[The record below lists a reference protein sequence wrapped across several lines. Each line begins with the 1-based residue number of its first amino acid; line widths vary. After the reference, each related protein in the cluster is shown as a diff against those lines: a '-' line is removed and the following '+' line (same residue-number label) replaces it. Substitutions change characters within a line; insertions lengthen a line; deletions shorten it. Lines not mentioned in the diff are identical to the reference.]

1 VTPYDEG
8 SPNLLGYWP
17 RKFSACCK
25 LEIIE
30 GFKPE
35 LYLAH
40 VDRAIAEF
48 TSSENCPFTVTG
60 LVYPID
66 LLASGMD

>member
-1 VTPYDEG
+1 MKDLQTSLDIGQENFLPVV
-8 SPNLLGYWP
+8 SSKSLKAL
-17 RKFSACCK
+17 
-25 LEIIE
+25 
-30 GFKPE
+30 KPE